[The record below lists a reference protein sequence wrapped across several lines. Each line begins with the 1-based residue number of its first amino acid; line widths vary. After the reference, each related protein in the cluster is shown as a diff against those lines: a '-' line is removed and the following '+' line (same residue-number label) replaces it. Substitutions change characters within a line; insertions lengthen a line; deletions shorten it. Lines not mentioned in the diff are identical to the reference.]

1 MTIEDKI
8 TNHAA
13 ALLGEGRPPTPLDI
27 NNVTA
32 EDSVV
37 WSEWHAAAPR
47 KISEYE
53 QSLIGSS
60 FRDAD
65 LRLAGFYGSDLTD
78 CDFRDTDLRGADLRG
93 CTIEGCNFIGA
104 ELDEST
110 RIGGVILGDGL
121 ANRTSLAVILEA
133 VGGDA
138 EEEQTKALVQAIQA
152 ATT

>member
-1 MTIEDKI
+1 MTIQDKI
-8 TNHAA
+8 TNHEA
-13 ALLGEGRPPTPLDI
+13 ALLAVGRPPTPLDI

-37 WSEWHAAAPR
+37 WSEWHATAPR

-78 CDFRDTDLRGADLRG
+78 CDFRGADLRG
-93 CTIEGCNFIGA
+93 VDLRNCNIEGCNFIGA
-104 ELDEST
+104 EMDKTT
-110 RIGGVILGDGL
+110 RVGGVILGDGL

-138 EEEQTKALVQAIQA
+138 EEEQTRALLQAIQA
-152 ATT
+152 AIS